1 MIIGKLDSVRTIA
14 EIFSYLGSPDVQG
27 NALLLM
33 ATINKSYRS
42 AVVSNFKLML
52 SIIVKGEP
60 RIDQDA
66 LDEPDVES
74 ETIVK

>member
-60 RIDQDA
+60 RID
-66 LDEPDVES
+66 
-74 ETIVK
+74 